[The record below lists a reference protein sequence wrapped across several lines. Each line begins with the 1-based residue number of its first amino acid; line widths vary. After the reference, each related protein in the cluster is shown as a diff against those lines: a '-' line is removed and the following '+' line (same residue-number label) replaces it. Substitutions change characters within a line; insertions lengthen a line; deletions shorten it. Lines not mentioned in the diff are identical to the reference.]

1 MFSDCSS
8 IHLDGYTVGFQWANR
23 RAAPEQLQR
32 LAVLRQRLDASRTIS
47 WNAFFA
53 KNGNCGYSR
62 AELIAF
68 EVLGTDNRIKR
79 EDASRF
85 WQEILGEHCGKADE
99 LPFLKG
105 FAEGAIDQGYRS

>member
-1 MFSDCSS
+1 MSIDNSP
-8 IHLDGYTVGFQWANR
+8 IHLDGYHIGIHWANR

-32 LAVLRQRLDASRTIS
+32 LAILRQRLDASRTIS
-47 WNAFFA
+47 WKAFFS

-68 EVLGTDNRIKR
+68 EVLGTDNGFQRS
-79 EDASRF
+79 DAFQF
-85 WQEILGEHCGKADE
+85 WQEILGERSGKADE

-105 FAEGAIDQGYRS
+105 FAEGAIEQVEHS